1 MSSTVPPPPKSGSGG
16 YIVIIVAMLAAIAG
30 LVYWKLNAD
39 DVEVIEETRTTAA
52 RTEEPTPVLDVA
64 PPPPPPVE
72 EAEEEPEAPVD
83 KKPVASTSSSNSGC
97 AGVCEGRLTA
107 AGESA
112 LRAKGGQARGCYN
125 RALRQN
131 ATLSGKLG
139 LKVRIGT
146 SGNVCS
152 LQVTEDTL
160 GDASVTTCVTQMYR
174 AGKFP
179 APQGGCVEA
188 QIPLNFVSSQ

>member
-1 MSSTVPPPPKSGSGG
+1 MSSTVPPPPKSGNGG
-16 YIVIIVAMLAAIAG
+16 YIVLIAVMLAAIAG
-30 LVYWKLNAD
+30 LVYWKVNAD

-52 RTEEPTPVLDVA
+52 RTEEPTPVLDAA

-72 EAEEEPEAPVD
+72 EVEEEPEAPAE
-83 KKPVASTSSSNSGC
+83 KKPVASASAGNAGC
-97 AGVCEGRLTA
+97 SGVCQGQLTA

-139 LKVRIGT
+139 LKVRIGP

-160 GDASVTTCVTQMYR
+160 EDASVTTCVTQMYR